1 MKKEEVR
8 ELTRQFVAAL
18 EEEKEIRTKLLE
30 LKMLGSDDEV
40 RRNLQ
45 RHDAMIDSIKK
56 LREQK
61 MLPIIDKL
69 GAFIADKAGTNR
81 TPQQRLRDAIGEGK
95 QKVAEKRLHSGMPGT
110 KKAPATAVP
119 PAAPTKEKKTKAKK

>member
-30 LKMLGSDDEV
+30 LKMLGSKDEV
-40 RRNLQ
+40 KRNLQ
-45 RHDAMIDSIKK
+45 KHDAMIESIKK

-69 GAFIADKAGTNR
+69 GAFIADKAGTAR
-81 TPQQRLRDAIGEGK
+81 TPQQRLRDSIAEGK
-95 QKVAEKRLHSGMPGT
+95 KKVQEKRIHDGMPGIQPAPAAAPAPAKD
-110 KKAPATAVP
+110 KKA
-119 PAAPTKEKKTKAKK
+119 KAKNPK

>member
-30 LKMLGSDDEV
+30 LKMLGSKDEV
-40 RRNLQ
+40 KRNLQ
-45 RHDAMIDSIKK
+45 KHDAMIESIKK

-69 GAFIADKAGTNR
+69 GAFIADKAGTAR
-81 TPQQRLRDAIGEGK
+81 TPQQRLRDSIAEGK
-95 QKVAEKRLHSGMPGT
+95 KKVQEKRIHDGMPGIAPPPVEAPKD
-110 KKAPATAVP
+110 KKAKSKNP
-119 PAAPTKEKKTKAKK
+119 K